1 MRKLR
6 ILFIVA
12 GLVGAFYLN
21 GAGNSA
27 QASPGAAA
35 LTCYHYKI
43 PGYSGECAQAGDNC
57 EDGSGIWCEYCAG
70 YTHCIEWST

>member
-21 GAGNSA
+21 GAGSRV

-35 LTCYHYKI
+35 LICYPYII
-43 PGYSGECAQAGDNC
+43 PTGGGCAEWGHNC
-57 EDGSGIWCEYCAG
+57 ENGGGYWCSSCDGVLECYSW
-70 YTHCIEWST
+70 